1 MQAATES
8 ATMTPQMNEN
18 VLLKRIE
25 TVSFRTIKEYIP
37 LNELKKLR
45 LDLSEEADEEVKDE
59 LKSDIDG
66 LKKKKDEWAIFLGIK
81 E

>member
-1 MQAATES
+1 LTD
-8 ATMTPQMNEN
+8 
-18 VLLKRIE
+18 VLGKSNNY
-25 TVSFRTIKEYIP
+25 TNSS
-37 LNELKKLR
+37 R

-66 LKKKKDEWAIFLGIK
+66 LKKKKDEWAMLLGIK

>member
-1 MQAATES
+1 
-8 ATMTPQMNEN
+8 MTPQMNEN